1 MVGAVAIARLDLTA
15 EGLRSAASVERDG
28 AAARRIFALA
38 LILEGADRASAAR
51 ICGMDRQTLRDWAPR
66 YNDEGLAGLRDRTG
80 GGRSPKLSKEQ
91 RGSSPRWSRL
101 APIRRRTRSFA
112 GAGLI
117 CAMRSSDALASIG
130 MNVRLARSWPPWVT
144 AVCPCA
150 RNIPKAIR
158 RPRRPFK
165 NVWPAPS
172 ARDFSR
178 APMIS
183 LLQRIRLRRT
193 PSQPRWRYAHSGPH
207 KLPGVERRFLNQ
219 AFGAPFDCQ
228 AISISPLANLIDRSA
243 HFSALR
249 LCPDQRLRRQ
259 GQSPDDE
266 PFAAP

>member
-1 MVGAVAIARLDLTA
+1 
-15 EGLRSAASVERDG
+15 
-28 AAARRIFALA
+28 
-38 LILEGADRASAAR
+38 
-51 ICGMDRQTLRDWAPR
+51 
-66 YNDEGLAGLRDRTG
+66 
-80 GGRSPKLSKEQ
+80 
-91 RGSSPRWSRL
+91 
-101 APIRRRTRSFA
+101 
-112 GAGLI
+112 
-117 CAMRSSDALASIG
+117 
-130 MNVRLARSWPPWVT
+130 
-144 AVCPCA
+144 
-150 RNIPKAIR
+150 
-158 RPRRPFK
+158 
-165 NVWPAPS
+165 
-172 ARDFSR
+172 
-178 APMIS
+178 MIS

>member
-1 MVGAVAIARLDLTA
+1 MVGAVAVARLDLTA
-15 EGLRSAASVERDG
+15 RGFATRPPLKG
-28 AAARRIFALA
+28 MARRRGGFWRSRSFLKARTERARLEFAGWTGRPCGTGRPA
-38 LILEGADRASAAR
+38 TMTKVWPGCVTGPGEGVR
-51 ICGMDRQTLRDWAPR
+51 
-66 YNDEGLAGLRDRTG
+66 
-80 GGRSPKLSKEQ
+80 RSFQGSSG
-91 RGSSPRWSRL
+91 GSSPRWSRL

-117 CAMRSSDALASIG
+117 CAMRSSDALASIC